1 MTMLNK
7 LGVAMAGAVL
17 LAIAGGAERPVQ
29 VVTTEAVDYVGG
41 TIRLTSTYGELN
53 VETWDEPRVE
63 VTATRTAFRHAK
75 DEEQGKA
82 YLKRIKV
89 DVKKVGGDVEV
100 TTQFPGRNRFMRAV
114 RGMGD
119 FNLDYRV
126 KVPRNAKLEIRH
138 GVGDVIVTGVSGDID
153 ATVKS
158 GDIVVQLPRGE
169 KYAIDAK
176 TAVGTVYSDVDGK
189 QGSSYVVGQKLEGGS
204 GRRVRLRVSV
214 GGISIQ

>member
-1 MTMLNK
+1 
-7 LGVAMAGAVL
+7 
-17 LAIAGGAERPVQ
+17 
-29 VVTTEAVDYVGG
+29 
-41 TIRLTSTYGELN
+41 
-53 VETWDEPRVE
+53 
-63 VTATRTAFRHAK
+63 
-75 DEEQGKA
+75 
-82 YLKRIKV
+82 
-89 DVKKVGGDVEV
+89 
-100 TTQFPGRNRFMRAV
+100 MRAV

-176 TAVGTVYSDVDGK
+176 TAVGTGYSDVDGK
-189 QGSSYVVGQKLEGGS
+189 QGSADVVGQKLEGGS